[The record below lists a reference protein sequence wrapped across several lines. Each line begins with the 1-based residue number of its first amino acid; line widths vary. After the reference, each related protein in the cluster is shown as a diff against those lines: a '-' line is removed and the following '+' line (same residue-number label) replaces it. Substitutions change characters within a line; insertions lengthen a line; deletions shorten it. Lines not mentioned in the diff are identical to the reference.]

1 MHIACAVMRLLAPD
15 VMLVLGQVGQ
25 VTEIGERANHADGFL
40 AAQGSQKFF
49 QGSFCLRIRIPAKRH
64 RQPADLLYQRESL
77 FAFLFAY
84 HVTQNAAQPAYV
96 VDQRPFMA
104 VQGRGLALSGGLAM
118 R

>member
-1 MHIACAVMRLLAPD
+1 MHVACALMRLLATD
-15 VMLVLGQVGQ
+15 MVLVLGQIRQ
-25 VTEIGERANHADGFL
+25 VTEIGERADHTDRLL

-64 RQPADLLYQRESL
+64 RQPANLLYQRESV

-104 VQGRGLALSGGLAM
+104 EQGRGLALSGGLAM